1 MVGEQMKTYKISG
14 KIKKLKQSQNFTIE
28 SIGKTEKEALERV
41 YSLLGS
47 KHHVTRKYVL
57 IDEVEVIPK
66 EDVTDPYVLF
76 QLKKVQ

>member
-57 IDEVEVIPK
+57 IDEFEVIPK

>member
-1 MVGEQMKTYKISG
+1 MVGEKMKTYKISG
-14 KIKKLKQSQNFTIE
+14 KIKKLKQSQIFTIE